1 MGFTALK
8 LVAVGVVH
16 RMTALPAEVGHQ
28 QQAVQHKANRRL
40 QAPIWMKGTVAAFV
54 GQHPAAHRHRARNQP
69 IEQPERRCSGRER
82 DAGAEAVGQQR
93 EPEGEGQAAPGL
105 GRLVLQQIGGKAG
118 QQFSLAGIGGKRC
131 GCGRWGRLLQKF
143 GTAQRVGG
151 RARGRRQVG
160 RLPSRR

>member
-28 QQAVQHKANRRL
+28 QQAVQRETNHRL
-40 QAPIWMKGTVAAFV
+40 QSPVGMEGAVAAFV
-54 GQHPAAHRHRARNQP
+54 GQHPAAHRHRARDQS
-69 IEQPERRCSGRER
+69 IKQPERRGCDRER

-93 EPEGEGQAAPGL
+93 KPKGEGQAAPGL

-118 QQFSLAGIGGKRC
+118 QQFGLAGIGGKRC
-131 GCGRWGRLLQKF
+131 GCGSWGRLLQKF

-151 RARGRRQVG
+151 RARDRRRVG